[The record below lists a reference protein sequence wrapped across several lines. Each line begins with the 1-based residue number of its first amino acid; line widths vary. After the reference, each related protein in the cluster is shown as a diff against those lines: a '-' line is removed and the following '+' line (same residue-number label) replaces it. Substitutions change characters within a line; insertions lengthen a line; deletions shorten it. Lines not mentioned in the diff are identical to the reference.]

1 MPKREYSERYILST
15 PRARREFEG
24 RDECGNVYGVAR
36 DCCPACG
43 APATDGRG
51 HEEGARSLAY
61 IQQGEVQLYLLECQ
75 CSARYHCYSEPE
87 IDPAAR

>member
-1 MPKREYSERYILST
+1 VRYNHREYSERYILSV
-15 PRARREFEG
+15 PRARREFTG

-51 HEEGARSLAY
+51 NEVGAKSLAD
-61 IQQGEVQLYLLECQ
+61 IQHWEARLCLLECK
-75 CSARYHCYSEPE
+75 CGARYHYY
-87 IDPAAR
+87 A

>member
-36 DCCPACG
+36 EHCPACG
-43 APATDGRG
+43 APEA
-51 HEEGARSLAY
+51 GAKSLAD
-61 IQQGEVQLYLLECQ
+61 IQHWEARLCLLECR
-75 CSARYHCYSEPE
+75 CGTRYHCYG
-87 IDPAAR
+87 